1 MEFLIQTSTI
11 FIKNHFK
18 KDEITKESF
27 KKNPF
32 HPFIQTEPYTFVY
45 KYSFCKQGI
54 FYASSLLALTIIII
68 IRIIKLLFWESSEIW
83 FLYIFLLFIL
93 VFTMIY
99 IALLSVSLFKN
110 KTLILNLLENS
121 YTFYFNDMLVEKE
134 SLGFLLLTLS
144 QKYVMKNVPMLTLIL
159 SGKNIETIEIISFT
173 SDLKFVQKHAKMFA
187 DNLTINYFDE
197 STSTSCYLRADWN
210 KENGKDLWSFLREN
224 KKIFVPTHDSYWLK
238 PDLY

>member
-1 MEFLIQTSTI
+1 MEFLIQISTI
-11 FIKNHFK
+11 LIKSHFK

-32 HPFIQTEPYTFVY
+32 HPFKQTEPYTFVY

-68 IRIIKLLFWESSEIW
+68 RIIKLLFWECTEIW

-99 IALLSVSLFKN
+99 TALLSVSLFKN
-110 KTLILNLLENS
+110 KTLILNLLENN
-121 YTFYFNDMLVEKE
+121 YKFFFNDMLVEKE

-144 QKYVMKNVPMLTLIL
+144 QKFAMKNVPMFSLIL

-173 SDLKFVQKHAKMFA
+173 SDLKFVQKHAKMLA
-187 DNLTINYFDE
+187 DNLTINYTDE

-224 KKIFVPTHDSYWLK
+224 KKIFVPSHDPYWLK
-238 PDLY
+238 PGLY